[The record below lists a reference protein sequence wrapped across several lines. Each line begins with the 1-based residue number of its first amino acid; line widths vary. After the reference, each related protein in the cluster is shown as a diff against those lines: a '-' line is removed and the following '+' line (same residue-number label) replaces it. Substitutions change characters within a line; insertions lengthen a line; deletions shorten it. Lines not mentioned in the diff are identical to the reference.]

1 MRAQTSGLCL
11 LLSLLLSLLFVW
23 WALAPYNV
31 HAVTPQPAVAVT
43 ST

>member
-11 LLSLLLSLLFVW
+11 LLSLLFAW

-31 HAVTPQPAVAVT
+31 HAVTPQPAAVVT
-43 ST
+43 AP